1 MREKSK
7 NKKIVLGIKKKAFNS
22 GAPAHEARAA
32 EHHGQQNLVNYPS
45 EKIWL

>member
-22 GAPAHEARAA
+22 GAPAREA